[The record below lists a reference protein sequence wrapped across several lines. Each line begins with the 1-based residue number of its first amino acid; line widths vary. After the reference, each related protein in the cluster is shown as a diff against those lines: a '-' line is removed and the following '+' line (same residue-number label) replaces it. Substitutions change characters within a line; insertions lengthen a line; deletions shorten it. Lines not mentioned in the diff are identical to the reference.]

1 METLKKTLS
10 QAVIRML
17 NPIVRMLLHY
27 NVSHSE
33 FTELAKRSYVN
44 VAFKYFSIAK
54 RKKTNSRVSVI
65 TGLSRQEVVRISEIS
80 SDEEP
85 ETKGPLN
92 RARRVIGGWLS
103 DADFLDEDN
112 EPKILPLR
120 GDAISFNELAV
131 RYSGGITARAIL
143 DELIRVGSVEKIDK
157 EHVKLKH
164 HGFVPNDSDIEVLK
178 VISKNVRD
186 HIDAA
191 IHNLI
196 EKEDLRFERQLT
208 YVDMPD
214 SIIDEFKKLSHKK
227 SSVLLVELNK
237 WLAEKKKNM
246 KLEKDESLSRVGIG
260 IYYIKSDEHE
270 DV

>member
-1 METLKKTLS
+1 MDTLKKTLS

-44 VAFKYFSIAK
+44 VAFKYFSIAN

-80 SDEEP
+80 MDEEP

-103 DADFLDEDN
+103 DADFLDDDN

-143 DELIRVGSVEKIDK
+143 DELIRVGSVEKIDNDN
-157 EHVKLKH
+157 VKLKH
-164 HGFVPNDSDIEVLK
+164 HGYVPNDSDIEVLK
-178 VISKNVRD
+178 VISTHVRD
-186 HIDAA
+186 HLDAS

-196 EKEDLRFERQLT
+196 IKQDLRFERQLT

-214 SIIDEFKKLSHKK
+214 STVDEFKKLSHEK
-227 SSVLLVELNK
+227 SSILLVELNQ
-237 WLAEKKKNM
+237 WLADKKKNTNPNR
-246 KLEKDESLSRVGIG
+246 DEPLSRIGIG
-260 IYYIKSDEHE
+260 IYYIKSDKHE